1 MWRSL
6 DIMRSGCL
14 GEMHS
19 RRLVLRENVIQKNKI
34 KISKVIL
41 FEED

>member
-6 DIMRSGCL
+6 ITMRFGCL
-14 GEMHS
+14 GEIPS
-19 RRLVLRENVIQKNKI
+19 RRLVVRENVLQKDKI

-41 FEED
+41 F